1 MYLYVLQLEGD
12 NYYVG
17 ITADPETR
25 MAAHLTGGGAKWT
38 QLHKPIDIL
47 LLTEIS
53 GNCRKKESEMTLR
66 MMEEYGVDNVRG
78 GNWCSIKLSETPWQ
92 LRKDILID
100 MVESLPDYPG

>member
-1 MYLYVLQLEGD
+1 MISDPFDLGNQRDIRLI
-12 NYYVG
+12 NYS
-17 ITADPETR
+17 DPFDF
-25 MAAHLTGGGAKWT
+25 A
-38 QLHKPIDIL
+38 
-47 LLTEIS
+47 EIS